1 MQKGY
6 SNYTP
11 FINHWVLYRKTG
23 SHGAPRSLQILQ
35 KIIFAMKGRE
45 VKKKKKTATATC
57 NFSINASNA
66 IKRY

>member
-35 KIIFAMKGRE
+35 KIIFAMEGRE
-45 VKKKKKTATATC
+45 VKKK
-57 NFSINASNA
+57 NSNCDM
-66 IKRY
+66 

>member
-45 VKKKKKTATATC
+45 VKKKKKK
-57 NFSINASNA
+57 NSNCDM
-66 IKRY
+66 